1 MILELVKDFCTWG
14 FSGIF
19 NFLVWYISGVIV
31 ATIINIMLNKL
42 LLKPDERGD
51 NFYEDLEM
59 IAFSYL
65 SVVWMGAFLIFTI
78 FCLVFFGSLERIYTQ
93 VAKR

>member
-31 ATIINIMLNKL
+31 AAIINIILNKL

-59 IAFSYL
+59 IAFSSSLFSVWCFLAHL
-65 SVVWMGAFLIFTI
+65 SVFIPKWQNDKD
-78 FCLVFFGSLERIYTQ
+78 SN
-93 VAKR
+93 K